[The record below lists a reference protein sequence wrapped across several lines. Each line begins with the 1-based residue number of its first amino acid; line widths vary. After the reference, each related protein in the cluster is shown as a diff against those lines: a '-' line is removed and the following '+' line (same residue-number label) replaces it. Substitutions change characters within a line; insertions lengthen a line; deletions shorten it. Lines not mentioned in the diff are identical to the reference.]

1 MKPRLPPLT
10 SIRAFESAGRQLSF
24 TQAADELSVTHGA
37 ISHQIKALEDWLGVK
52 LFRRLG
58 KKIELTDQGR
68 LYLDT
73 ISPALNAIASAS
85 RSLRS
90 REVLRVNALP
100 TFTMRW
106 LFPRLARFREQY
118 PEVEVE
124 ISTGLEPYRRLP
136 SNLDVVIRREAEP
149 VPGLHKR
156 RVLNESFFPVCA
168 PGLLQRLPLA
178 RITDLSRHTFLH
190 CHARRSAWSDW
201 LASVQHSRVVPAE
214 SLELEHLYFAL
225 QAALDGLGMTIGYSS
240 LVASDIE
247 DGRLVAPFGP
257 LTVQSP
263 GYFIIIRE
271 ERRHDPLLK
280 TFCDWLMVEGER
292 FNKHMETLVP
302 GG

>member
-1 MKPRLPPLT
+1 M
-10 SIRAFESAGRQLSF
+10 
-24 TQAADELSVTHGA
+24 
-37 ISHQIKALEDWLGVK
+37 
-52 LFRRLG
+52 
-58 KKIELTDQGR
+58 
-68 LYLDT
+68 
-73 ISPALNAIASAS
+73 
-85 RSLRS
+85 
-90 REVLRVNALP
+90 
-100 TFTMRW
+100 
-106 LFPRLARFREQY
+106 
-118 PEVEVE
+118 
-124 ISTGLEPYRRLP
+124 
-136 SNLDVVIRREAEP
+136 
-149 VPGLHKR
+149 
-156 RVLNESFFPVCA
+156 
-168 PGLLQRLPLA
+168 
-178 RITDLSRHTFLH
+178 
-190 CHARRSAWSDW
+190 
-201 LASVQHSRVVPAE
+201 QHSRVVPAE

>member
-1 MKPRLPPLT
+1 
-10 SIRAFESAGRQLSF
+10 
-24 TQAADELSVTHGA
+24 
-37 ISHQIKALEDWLGVK
+37 
-52 LFRRLG
+52 
-58 KKIELTDQGR
+58 
-68 LYLDT
+68 
-73 ISPALNAIASAS
+73 
-85 RSLRS
+85 
-90 REVLRVNALP
+90 
-100 TFTMRW
+100 MRW

-124 ISTGLEPYRRLP
+124 ISTGLEPFSRLP
-136 SNLDVVIRREAEP
+136 ANLDVVIRREAEP
-149 VPGLHKR
+149 TPGLYKR

-168 PGLLQRLPLA
+168 PGLLQRLPLE

-190 CHARRSAWSDW
+190 CRARRSAWNDW

-247 DGRLVAPFGP
+247 DGRLLAPFGP

-263 GYFIIIRE
+263 GYFLIIRE
-271 ERRHDPLLK
+271 ERRHDRLLK